1 MRAKLP
7 SGIGNLRA
15 WEVSRIV
22 LRREM
27 ESVESVELHTHDIRQ
42 RTSAQAVVLAGCI
55 HHPAL
60 IHHGEMFIKISCRH
74 CVVCIQQSIG
84 TRRLGLPYATT

>member
-1 MRAKLP
+1 MGAKLP

-42 RTSAQAVVLAGCI
+42 RTSAQAVVYSL
-55 HHPAL
+55 HPAL